1 MCSAPVPASCSILTL
16 VSPQVPINAP
26 VKISQGKNPYDKQ
39 EQADKSKDDVAI
51 VGQCFID
58 TAVYSIPGT
67 LTACCYLLRPTSARL
82 V

>member
-1 MCSAPVPASCSILTL
+1 VSVLRTCRRILTL
-16 VSPQVPINAP
+16 ISPQLPINAP

-39 EQADKSKDDVAI
+39 EQADKSTNDVAI

-67 LTACCYLLRPTSARL
+67 LPACCFLPRPASARL